1 MTAVRLVEAGP
12 ALAGV
17 VAAMQ
22 RACFPDDPWSDES
35 VATLMDLPGHAAL
48 LLVTGGGDPQPLG
61 PQPLG
66 FVLARAAAEDGEI
79 LSIGV
84 HPDARGGGHGRRLV
98 AAAERAAAALGA
110 TVLFLEVAEDNMP
123 ARALYKACGFDA
135 VGRRPKYY
143 RRAEGRVAALILRR
157 DITSAA

>member
-1 MTAVRLVEAGP
+1 MTAVGVMTAGP

-17 VAAMQ
+17 VAALQ

-35 VATLMDLPGHAAL
+35 IATLMDQPGHAAL
-48 LLVTGGGDPQPLG
+48 LLVAGDDADPR
-61 PQPLG
+61 PLG

-98 AAAERAAAALGA
+98 AAAERTAAALGA
-110 TVLFLEVAEDNMP
+110 TVLFLEVAEDNTP

-135 VGRRPKYY
+135 VGRRPNYY
-143 RRAEGRVAALILRR
+143 RRADGRVAALILRR
-157 DITSAA
+157 ELNPPR

>member
-1 MTAVRLVEAGP
+1 MTTVRVVTAGP

-17 VAAMQ
+17 MAALQ

-35 VATLMDLPGHAAL
+35 IVTLMAQPGHAAL
-48 LLVTGGGDPQPLG
+48 LLVTGDDAD

-110 TVLFLEVAEDNMP
+110 TVLFLEVAEDNTP

-135 VGRRPKYY
+135 VGRRPNYY
-143 RRAEGRVAALILRR
+143 RRADGRMAALILRR
-157 DITSAA
+157 EVNPPG